1 MKITNYHI
9 YTSKKFLGLVFGID
23 FNVPQ
28 LLTKKTYCVI
38 EIKLFFVGFWLAIDE
53 K

>member
-1 MKITNYHI
+1 MKITKHF
-9 YTSKKFLGLVFGID
+9 YTSKKFLGIVAGID

-28 LLTKKTYCVI
+28 IMSKKTYCVI
-38 EIKLFFVGFWLAIDE
+38 EIKLFFVGLWIVIDA

>member
-1 MKITNYHI
+1 MKITKHF
-9 YTSKKFLGLVFGID
+9 YTSKKFLGIVLGID

-28 LLTKKTYCVI
+28 IINKKTYCLI
-38 EIKLFFVGFWLAIDE
+38 EIKLFFIGFWMVIDE

>member
-1 MKITNYHI
+1 MKIEKHL

-28 LLTKKTYCVI
+28 IINKKTYCLI
-38 EIKLFFVGFWLAIDE
+38 EIKLFFIGFWMVIDE